1 MLTSDRR
8 RSDGSL
14 QRGAP
19 TAMNAIMA
27 LLNLRTVYP
36 IYDVRDGDYPIDRT
50 GRFLNTQYE
59 HMCNINPDECNLVI
73 RDARGNEIGRRD
85 EWNFTKEI
93 GDGGLG
99 VSEYL
104 RQQVANADRNI
115 GNRPLIF
122 LITSP
127 QHATI
132 FIKAYPEH
140 GNSRI
145 YTCGFGYQGELDENN
160 TKTTAIAKANDKIAS
175 ISNANLA
182 KHLTAAV
189 HHFERLKGAI
199 YTPDHMLPNETHES
213 RITWVGFLNNRIL
226 DSMQNFLDNAIS
238 IAYNGTIEN
247 YMYKFESSSVVLDAP
262 YLEARAWYTDN
273 NAFNCLEWAKTILGV
288 SNLMCTFN
296 NPANCRTI
304 SQTDFNRIIRDFDNA
319 GGTLEEAVNIAQRNL
334 TSLCSGESCSISGGK
349 TRKKNRKNNKKT
361 YRGKKRKHKS
371 RR

>member
-115 GNRPLIF
+115 GNRPLIYIRF
-122 LITSP
+122 NP
-127 QHATI
+127 D
-132 FIKAYPEH
+132 AYINEH
-140 GNSRI
+140 GNKILSSFK
-145 YTCGFGYQGELDENN
+145 YHKTLDVPIVAVEKEWNHRLN
-160 TKTTAIAKANDKIAS
+160 ILKKTINKWLNLIPEKEITNEYLFYDKI
-175 ISNANLA
+175 
-182 KHLTAAV
+182 
-189 HHFERLKGAI
+189 
-199 YTPDHMLPNETHES
+199 
-213 RITWVGFLNNRIL
+213 
-226 DSMQNFLDNAIS
+226 
-238 IAYNGTIEN
+238 
-247 YMYKFESSSVVLDAP
+247 
-262 YLEARAWYTDN
+262 
-273 NAFNCLEWAKTILGV
+273 
-288 SNLMCTFN
+288 
-296 NPANCRTI
+296 
-304 SQTDFNRIIRDFDNA
+304 
-319 GGTLEEAVNIAQRNL
+319 
-334 TSLCSGESCSISGGK
+334 
-349 TRKKNRKNNKKT
+349 
-361 YRGKKRKHKS
+361 
-371 RR
+371 